1 MYQFVPTTN
10 TVIIGKN
17 ASWIKKEMMGM
28 KGVKKYGK
36 PVLNQKVDGTSNE
49 NFILQVIILKEEI

>member
-1 MYQFVPTTN
+1 
-10 TVIIGKN
+10 
-17 ASWIKKEMMGM
+17 MMGM

>member
-1 MYQFVPTTN
+1 
-10 TVIIGKN
+10 
-17 ASWIKKEMMGM
+17 M

-36 PVLNQKVDGTSNE
+36 PVLNQKVHGTSNE